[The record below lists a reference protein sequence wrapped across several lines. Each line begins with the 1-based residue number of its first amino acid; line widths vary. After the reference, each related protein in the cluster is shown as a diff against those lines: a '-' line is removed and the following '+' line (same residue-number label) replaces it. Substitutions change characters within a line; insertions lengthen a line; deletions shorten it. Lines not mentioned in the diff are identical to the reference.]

1 MIVLNNYHKQ
11 LVGYLVAALLLLGQF
26 AVVVHAADHPD
37 HAADEFCETY
47 IHYEQQD
54 TSADQAATPL
64 LNVVLPG
71 EIAVATRVDGDSQ
84 PLSNYYSRAPPLAS

>member
-1 MIVLNNYHKQ
+1 MKDLRKQ
-11 LVGYLVAALLLLGQF
+11 LSSYLVAALLLLGQF

-47 IHYEQQD
+47 IHNEQQD
-54 TSADQAATPL
+54 TSADLAATPL

-71 EIAVATRVDGDSQ
+71 KIAVATLTVDDSQ
-84 PLSNYYSRAPPLAS
+84 PLIDYYSRAPPLAS